1 MKRILHYFCLAA
13 AFAGILTG
21 AGSCVDN
28 TRHHRG
34 DDYYDPEQ
42 PEDPTRPGEGSG
54 QSRDITLNVGYGEF
68 YGQWYNNNSDSYLI
82 YLYEGATDS
91 EGYFTGSAHMLTLDI
106 LLPKSGELALRAGV
120 YDCTDAAGRT
130 QIFIPA
136 YNSKDE
142 EGNVYLDGSTLY
154 IQRDTKNY
162 ATYAITDGELVVKK
176 LVMDGYYEIEAKI
189 VADGA
194 EDNFHYKGEIKIED
208 KTQGGQEID
217 TGFPG
222 SDTYQLRAKALY
234 NGEVYDGSDN
244 YTLYLYDG
252 EYLDNG
258 DFKTVGTE
266 TVFEFLTKK
275 TGEMKIVPGTYTCTG
290 SDFTPGH
297 VLEGL
302 EEDGT
307 VYPSYVYR
315 QYDNQGN
322 YSLELVTDA
331 TLEISG
337 SASNSSSSV
346 HFNTASGSYACTYEG
361 PVEMIDNRPEEVP
374 GQVEMTNISRVVALD
389 CGQVWEGIETT
400 DYRDWI
406 LYFYDADAASTNE
419 YTCVEILT
427 QEKVQ
432 GALPDMKLTKVVQV
446 GNPKDFVPGVIIGGY
461 TDDDNIAWGTWYC
474 KGGTAWYAATKGSLD
489 VKNVDGGYSLTFD
502 FVDEDETYG
511 GSFKGSYTGPVEFR
525 VDQAASAARRA
536 AGKGFSPRRG
546 AAAGADTVKPAGR
559 RAVGT
564 GRKAAGKAPAPAL
577 RRNRTVP
584 QVQ

>member
-1 MKRILHYFCLAA
+1 MKRILHYFCLMA

-21 AGSCVDN
+21 AGSCVDT

-34 DDYYDPEQ
+34 DNYDPEQ

-54 QSRDITLNVGYGEF
+54 QSRDITLQVGYGEY
-68 YGQWYNNNSDSYLI
+68 YGQWYNDKSDSYLI

-91 EGYFTGSAHMLTLDI
+91 EGYFTGSAHMLTLDV
-106 LLPKSGELALRAGV
+106 LLPKTGELSLREGV
-120 YDCTDAAGRT
+120 YNCTDAAGST

-136 YNSKDE
+136 YESIDE
-142 EGNVYLDGSTLY
+142 NGEKYLDGSTLY
-154 IQRDTKNY
+154 IQRDTKHY
-162 ATYAITDGELVVKK
+162 ATYGITDGQLVVKK
-176 LVMDGYYEIEAKI
+176 LVTGRYEIEARI

-194 EDNFHYKGEIKIED
+194 EYTFHFKGAINIED
-208 KTQGGQEID
+208 KTSQQGGD
-217 TGFPG
+217 NGFPG
-222 SDTYQLRAKALY
+222 SDTYQLKAKALY
-234 NGEVYDGSDN
+234 NGEVYDGSDD
-244 YTLYLYDG
+244 YTLYLYYG

-302 EEDGT
+302 EEEGT

-315 QYDNQGN
+315 QYDNNGN

-337 SASNSSSSV
+337 SASDSRIKAY
-346 HFNTASGSYACTYEG
+346 FKTKSGSYAISFEG
-361 PVEMIDNRPEEVP
+361 PVEMIDNREAEVP
-374 GQVEMTNISRVVALD
+374 EHVEMTNVSRVVALD

-427 QEKVQ
+427 QEKVK
-432 GALPDMKLTKVVQV
+432 GSLPDMRLTKVVQV

-461 TDDDNIAWGTWYC
+461 TDEDSIAWGTWYC

-511 GSFKGSYTGPVEFR
+511 GTFKGSYTGPVEFK
-525 VDQAASAARRA
+525 VDQGQSGAARRA

-546 AAAGADTVKPAGR
+546 AASGPVAAKSAGR
-559 RAVGT
+559 RTVVT
-564 GRKAAGKAPAPAL
+564 GRKASGTAPAPAL
-577 RRNRTVP
+577 RRTRTLP
-584 QVQ
+584 KAQ